1 MLAAVI
7 VTSLIVCV
15 FPFAGGIKSDKIS
28 IAIVVLQAALVAVAV
43 VVVFQLDNP
52 FTGPLA
58 TTPDPLTAVA
68 TLVGARVPVGHFR
81 FGLPLLAAHAPCRDI
96 RRRIG

>member
-1 MLAAVI
+1 
-7 VTSLIVCV
+7 V
-15 FPFAGGIKSDKIS
+15 FPFAGGIKSDRIS

-68 TLVGARVPVGHFR
+68 TLVGAQ
-81 FGLPLLAAHAPCRDI
+81 
-96 RRRIG
+96 

>member
-1 MLAAVI
+1 VI

-28 IAIVVLQAALVAVAV
+28 VAIVVLQAALVAVAV

-52 FTGPLA
+52 FTGP
-58 TTPDPLTAVA
+58 
-68 TLVGARVPVGHFR
+68 AR
-81 FGLPLLAAHAPCRDI
+81 RD
-96 RRRIG
+96 

>member
-1 MLAAVI
+1 L
-7 VTSLIVCV
+7 
-15 FPFAGGIKSDKIS
+15 
-28 IAIVVLQAALVAVAV
+28 AVAV

-68 TLVGARVPVGHFR
+68 TLVGAQ
-81 FGLPLLAAHAPCRDI
+81 
-96 RRRIG
+96 